1 MDALN
6 DMNTTYG
13 SLHYGGPANSHAQA
27 SHSTRGPGQT
37 PLSEVCSFYPPP
49 LRPPFPAPAHTST
62 TSVIPPPPTS
72 STPRS
77 HTTANHPFPFASE
90 AEVDFWSVFLR
101 LLLSLA
107 RQGQHHGP
115 KAIAPMHTLNPC
127 QILSVPAR

>member
-49 LRPPFPAPAHTST
+49 PPSPLPCPCAHKHNFSY
-62 TSVIPPPPTS
+62 PPPS
-72 STPRS
+72 HLFHTPLTHYSEPPLPLCLRS
-77 HTTANHPFPFASE
+77 
-90 AEVDFWSVFLR
+90 
-101 LLLSLA
+101 
-107 RQGQHHGP
+107 
-115 KAIAPMHTLNPC
+115 
-127 QILSVPAR
+127 